1 VEEILTGQDAKLK
14 DAIFG
19 KDGEAIP
26 EDNVSVVDETKKKV
40 GFGFSSGRSFFW
52 IRWFLDGKSLEGRL

>member
-1 VEEILTGQDAKLK
+1 MEEILTGQDAKLK

-19 KDGEAIP
+19 KDVEAIP

-40 GFGFSSGRSFFW
+40 SFSAGRFFLL
-52 IRWFLDGKSLEGRL
+52 LDLVVVLR